1 MGALRLTSMFRA
13 EIGPESGAREAEPKK
28 GGGHM
33 FRVVRE
39 YAKFALSALSSVMY
53 HTT

>member
-1 MGALRLTSMFRA
+1 M
-13 EIGPESGAREAEPKK
+13 K

-39 YAKFALSALSSVMY
+39 YAKFALSTLSSVMY

>member
-1 MGALRLTSMFRA
+1 MDEGRDRPWEVCVQPIRWKEGSRMF
-13 EIGPESGAREAEPKK
+13 K
-28 GGGHM
+28 
-33 FRVVRE
+33 VVRE